1 MLLIFVYHHYEI
13 FPVDERPRE
22 QVICQLGAGGCIP
35 GATSGSRLSTGNRR
49 LGTTVFPVDGI
60 GPAGKSRFWRV
71 GEFAWELKINL
82 EKLQEEKKRPEKKIK
97 NHFEAVR
104 G

>member
-1 MLLIFVYHHYEI
+1 M
-13 FPVDERPRE
+13 
-22 QVICQLGAGGCIP
+22 
-35 GATSGSRLSTGNRR
+35 ST
-49 LGTTVFPVDGI
+49 LKSMFLKVGTP
-60 GPAGKSRFWRV
+60 S
-71 GEFAWELKINL
+71 WELKINL

>member
-1 MLLIFVYHHYEI
+1 MRILFVRWFSGLVCLVCSLAFLLSCSIAVFLS
-13 FPVDERPRE
+13 DLALLL
-22 QVICQLGAGGCIP
+22 QL
-35 GATSGSRLSTGNRR
+35 
-49 LGTTVFPVDGI
+49 
-60 GPAGKSRFWRV
+60 KSRFLTLR
-71 GEFAWELKINL
+71 GPSWELKINL

>member
-1 MLLIFVYHHYEI
+1 M
-13 FPVDERPRE
+13 
-22 QVICQLGAGGCIP
+22 GAQ
-35 GATSGSRLSTGNRR
+35 
-49 LGTTVFPVDGI
+49 
-60 GPAGKSRFWRV
+60 
-71 GEFAWELKINL
+71 INL

>member
-1 MLLIFVYHHYEI
+1 MSKL
-13 FPVDERPRE
+13 
-22 QVICQLGAGGCIP
+22 
-35 GATSGSRLSTGNRR
+35 
-49 LGTTVFPVDGI
+49 
-60 GPAGKSRFWRV
+60 KSRFLTLR
-71 GEFAWELKINL
+71 GPSWELKINL

>member
-1 MLLIFVYHHYEI
+1 MIDI
-13 FPVDERPRE
+13 
-22 QVICQLGAGGCIP
+22 I
-35 GATSGSRLSTGNRR
+35 RR
-49 LGTTVFPVDGI
+49 MSKL
-60 GPAGKSRFWRV
+60 KSRFLRV
-71 GEFAWELKINL
+71 RGSSWELKINL